1 MKFLTFLSDLPDNV
15 LGRALRD
22 GLKPAGVAFSFSL
35 VSNLLYLAMP
45 LYTYQIYGRVMVSQ
59 SIGTLVMLT
68 VVTLF
73 VFAISSVIDDF
84 RARILINY
92 GVALDQRVSGRVFTA
107 LFDAAVR
114 GDPGA
119 RAQALRDLD
128 QFRQSLTGIAAAA
141 FFDVPWMPVFMAVL
155 FLIDPLV
162 GVVTVLGAGVL
173 VALAVLQARATQAA
187 LKDANE
193 AALKSY
199 GFTDAAL
206 RNGEVVRAMGMLPTL
221 GRAWAQFR
229 AITIE
234 RGANAAEASN
244 AYTDA
249 IKAVR
254 MGMQVL
260 IVAIGAY
267 LIIKGKIHSG
277 MLFANMILASR
288 ALQPIEKIVGSW
300 DPLNNMVRAYD
311 RLNTLL
317 AKAEAPAAATAL
329 PRPAGKLSCEG
340 VGYAPPGV
348 PKLLL
353 ANVNFAIEP
362 NEVLGVIGPSGAGK
376 STLARLLV
384 GIWRPV
390 QGVCRLDGADV
401 FSWDR
406 ADLGR
411 YVGYLPQDTE
421 LFAGTV
427 RNNIARFR
435 PDVTDEEVVH
445 AAQIAGVH
453 ELILRMPKGYD
464 TDVGEGGVVL
474 SAGQRQRVG
483 LARTMLGKP
492 AFVVMDEPNANLDAE
507 GEEALMR
514 AIDAMKGWGATVV
527 IISHK
532 PGVFRAADKM
542 LVLREGR
549 VELFGPRDQV
559 MARLMKPA
567 TPPQAPGAAPG
578 PPQVTAQAAPAQGSG
593 QGQAQ
598 PAPAGQAQAGPGA
611 PPSDGPPPEA
621 RAVEG
626 GR

>member
-1 MKFLTFLSDLPDNV
+1 MKFLTFLTDLPDNV
-15 LGRALRD
+15 LGRALRA
-22 GLKPAGVAFSFSL
+22 GYKPAAVAFGFSL
-35 VSNLLYLAMP
+35 VSNLLYMALP
-45 LYTYQIYGRVMVSQ
+45 LYTYQIYGRVMTSQ
-59 SIGTLVMLT
+59 NQSTLWMLT
-68 VVTLF
+68 LVTLF

-84 RARILINY
+84 RARILINF
-92 GVALDQRVSGRVFTA
+92 GVALDQRVSGRVFTS

-114 GDPGA
+114 GDWGA

-141 FFDVPWMPVFMAVL
+141 FMDVPWIPVFLGVL
-155 FLIDPLV
+155 FIIDPLV
-162 GVVTVLGAGVL
+162 GSVTLIGAGVL
-173 VALAVLQARATQAA
+173 VVLAIAQSRATQGA
-187 LKDANE
+187 LKEANE

-221 GRAWAQFR
+221 GQAWARHR

-234 RGANAAEASN
+234 RGAAAAEASN
-244 AYTDA
+244 MYADI

-260 IVAIGAY
+260 IIAIGAW
-267 LIIKGKIHSG
+267 LIMKGDIHSG

-300 DPLNNMVRAYD
+300 DALNSMYGAYD
-311 RLNTLL
+311 RLNKLL
-317 AKAEAPAAATAL
+317 ANAEPPVQATAL
-329 PRPAGKLSCEG
+329 PRPLGKLSVEG
-340 VGYAPPGV
+340 VNFAPPGLQRLV
-348 PKLLL
+348 L
-353 ANVNFAIEP
+353 NNISFTVDP

-384 GIWRPV
+384 GIWKPIN
-390 QGVCRLDGADV
+390 GVVRLDGADV
-401 FSWDR
+401 FTWDR
-406 ADLGR
+406 SDFGK

-421 LFAGTV
+421 LFGGTV

-435 PDVTDEEVVH
+435 EGVTDEEVVA
-445 AAQIAGVH
+445 AAQLAGVH

-464 TDVGEGGVVL
+464 TEVGEGGVVL

-483 LARTMLGKP
+483 LARTVLGRP
-492 AFVVMDEPNANLDAE
+492 AFVVLDEPNANLDAE
-507 GEEALMR
+507 GEDALMR
-514 AIDAMKGWGATVV
+514 AIDAMKADGATVV

-542 LVLREGR
+542 LVLRDGR

-559 MARLMKPA
+559 MSRLVKPA
-567 TPPQAPGAAPG
+567 Q
-578 PPQVTAQAAPAQGSG
+578 
-593 QGQAQ
+593 Q
-598 PAPAGQAQAGPGA
+598 P
-611 PPSDGPPPEA
+611 EV

>member
-1 MKFLTFLSDLPDNV
+1 MKFLTFLTNLPDNV

-22 GLKPAGVAFSFSL
+22 GYKPAAVAFSFSL

-45 LYTYQIYGRVMVSQ
+45 LYTFQIYGRVMTSQ
-59 SIGTLVMLT
+59 SQATLWMLT
-68 VVTLF
+68 IVTLF

-141 FFDVPWMPVFMAVL
+141 FFDVPWIPVFVGVL
-155 FLIDPLV
+155 FIIDPLV
-162 GVVTVLGAGVL
+162 GVVTVAGAGIL
-173 VALAVLQARATQAA
+173 FLLAVAQARATQSA
-187 LKDANE
+187 LKDAGE

-199 GFTDAAL
+199 AFTDAAL

-221 GRAWAQFR
+221 GQAWAIHR
-229 AITIE
+229 AVTIE
-234 RGANAAEASN
+234 RGAAAAEASN
-244 AYTDA
+244 MYTDI

-300 DPLNNMVRAYD
+300 DPLNNMFRAYT

-317 AKAEAPAAATAL
+317 SKAEAPFSATAL
-329 PRPAGKLSCEG
+329 PRPVGKLSVEG
-340 VGYAPPGV
+340 ANFAPPGAQ
-348 PKLLL
+348 KLIL
-353 ANVNFAIEP
+353 ANINFTLEP

-384 GIWRPV
+384 GIWKPL
-390 QGVCRLDGADV
+390 QGVARLDGADV
-401 FSWDR
+401 FTWDR
-406 ADLGR
+406 ADFGR

-435 PDVTDEEVVH
+435 DGVTDEEVVH
-445 AAQIAGVH
+445 AAQLAGVH

-483 LARTMLGKP
+483 LARAMLGKP
-492 AFVVMDEPNANLDAE
+492 AFVVLDEPNANLDAE
-507 GEEALMR
+507 GEEALMG
-514 AIDAMKGWGATVV
+514 AIDAMKANGATVV

-559 MARLMKPA
+559 LARLMKPA
-567 TPPQAPGAAPG
+567 
-578 PPQVTAQAAPAQGSG
+578 
-593 QGQAQ
+593 
-598 PAPAGQAQAGPGA
+598 GA
-611 PPSDGPPPEA
+611 PPEV
-621 RAVEG
+621 RAVEA

>member
-1 MKFLTFLSDLPDNV
+1 MKFLTFLTDLPNNV

-22 GLKPAGVAFSFSL
+22 GYKPAAVAFSFSL
-35 VSNLLYLAMP
+35 VGNLLYLAMP
-45 LYTYQIYGRVMVSQ
+45 LYTYQIYGRVLQSQ
-59 SIGTLVMLT
+59 SQGTLWMLT
-68 VVTLF
+68 LVTLF
-73 VFAISSVIDDF
+73 VFGISSVIDDF
-84 RARILINY
+84 RARILINF
-92 GVALDQRVSGRVFTA
+92 GVALDQRVSGRIFTG

-114 GDPGA
+114 GEPGA

-141 FFDVPWMPVFMAVL
+141 FFDVPWIPVFVGVL
-155 FLIDPLV
+155 FVIDPLV
-162 GVVTVLGAGVL
+162 GVVTVMGAAIL
-173 VALAVLQARATQAA
+173 FMLALAQARATRTA
-187 LKDANE
+187 LKDAND

-221 GRAWAQFR
+221 GQAWAKYR

-234 RGANAAEASN
+234 SGAKAAEASN
-244 AYTDA
+244 MYTDM

-254 MGMQVL
+254 MGIQVL

-267 LIIKGKIHSG
+267 LIMKGKIHSG

-288 ALQPIEKIVGSW
+288 ALQPIEKIVSSW
-300 DPLNNMVRAYD
+300 DPLNNMVRAYE
-311 RLNTLL
+311 RLNGLL
-317 AKAEAPAAATAL
+317 ARAEPPTIATSL
-329 PRPAGKLSCEG
+329 PRPLGKLSAEG
-340 VGYAPPGV
+340 VHFAPLGSQR
-348 PKLLL
+348 LILS
-353 ANVNFAIEP
+353 NVNFALEP

-384 GIWRPV
+384 GIWKPN
-390 QGVCRLDGADV
+390 QGVVRLDGADV

-406 ADLGR
+406 ADFGR

-435 PDVTDEEVVH
+435 ADISDEEVVR
-445 AAQIAGVH
+445 AAQLAGVH
-453 ELILRMPKGYD
+453 DLILRMPKAYD
-464 TDVGEGGVVL
+464 TEIGESGVVL

-483 LARTMLGKP
+483 LARAMLGNP
-492 AFVVMDEPNANLDAE
+492 AFVVLDEPNAALDAE

-514 AIDAMKGWGATVV
+514 AVDTLKQAGATVV

-532 PGVFRAADKM
+532 PSVFRSADKM

-559 MARLMKPA
+559 MARLVKPA
-567 TPPQAPGAAPG
+567 AAE
-578 PPQVTAQAAPAQGSG
+578 V
-593 QGQAQ
+593 
-598 PAPAGQAQAGPGA
+598 
-611 PPSDGPPPEA
+611 
-621 RAVEG
+621 RAVEAG
-626 GR
+626 

>member
-1 MKFLTFLSDLPDNV
+1 MKFLTFLTDLPDNV
-15 LGRALRD
+15 LGRALRQ
-22 GLKPAGVAFSFSL
+22 GYKPAAVAFGFSL
-35 VSNLLYLAMP
+35 VSNVLYLALP
-45 LYTYQIYGRVMVSQ
+45 LYTYQVYGRVMTSQ
-59 SIGTLVMLT
+59 SQATLWTLT

-73 VFAISSVIDDF
+73 IFAISSVIDDI
-84 RARILINY
+84 RARVLINY
-92 GVALDQRVSGRVFTA
+92 GVALDQRVSGRIFTG

-114 GDPGA
+114 GETGA

-141 FFDVPWMPVFMAVL
+141 FFDVPWIPVFLGVL
-155 FLIDPLV
+155 FIIDPLV
-162 GVVTVLGAGVL
+162 GVVTFVGAIIL
-173 VALAVLQARATQAA
+173 LLLAIAQARAVQNS

-199 GFTDAAL
+199 AFTDAAL

-221 GRAWAQFR
+221 GQAWARYR

-234 RGANAAEASN
+234 RGAAAAEASN
-244 AYTDA
+244 FYTDV

-267 LIIKGKIHSG
+267 LILKGEIHPG

-300 DPLNNMVRAYD
+300 DPLNNMYRAYQ
-311 RLNTLL
+311 RLNVLL
-317 AKAEAPAAATAL
+317 AKAEPPCSSTSL
-329 PRPAGKLSCEG
+329 PRPTGKLSVEG
-340 VGYAPPGV
+340 
-348 PKLLL
+348 
-353 ANVNFAIEP
+353 VNFAPAGMQRLVLAGVSFTLEP

-384 GIWRPV
+384 GIWRPLN
-390 QGVCRLDGADV
+390 GVVRLDGADV
-401 FSWDR
+401 FTWERSDF
-406 ADLGR
+406 GR

-427 RNNIARFR
+427 RHNIARFR
-435 PDVTDEEVVH
+435 AGVTDEEVIQ
-445 AAQIAGVH
+445 AAQLAGVH
-453 ELILRMPKGYD
+453 DLILRMPKGYD

-483 LARTMLGKP
+483 LARCLLGNP
-492 AFVVMDEPNANLDAE
+492 AFVVLDEPNANLDAE
-507 GEEALMR
+507 GEEALMG
-514 AIDAMKGWGATVV
+514 AIDALKKAGATVV

-542 LVLREGR
+542 LVLRDGR

-559 MARLMKPA
+559 MARLVKPA
-567 TPPQAPGAAPG
+567 QAPE
-578 PPQVTAQAAPAQGSG
+578 V
-593 QGQAQ
+593 
-598 PAPAGQAQAGPGA
+598 
-611 PPSDGPPPEA
+611 
-621 RAVEG
+621 RAVEA

>member
-1 MKFLTFLSDLPDNV
+1 MKFLTFLSRLPDNV
-15 LGRALRD
+15 LGHALRE
-22 GLKPAGVAFSFSL
+22 GYKPAGVAFSFSL
-35 VSNLLYLAMP
+35 VSNLLYLALP
-45 LYTYQIYGRVMVSQ
+45 LYTYQVYGRVMTSQ
-59 SIGTLVMLT
+59 SVSTLIALT
-68 VVTLF
+68 LVTLF
-73 VFAISSVIDDF
+73 VFAISSVIDDY

-92 GVALDQRVSGRVFTA
+92 GVALDQRVSGRIFTS

-128 QFRQSLTGIAAAA
+128 QFRQALTGIAAAA
-141 FFDVPWMPVFMAVL
+141 FFDVPWIPVFLGFL
-155 FLIDPLV
+155 FIIDPLV
-162 GVVTVLGAGVL
+162 GVITTIGAIIL
-173 VALAVLQARATQAA
+173 LILAILQARATQSA

-199 GFTDAAL
+199 AFTDAAL

-221 GRAWAQFR
+221 GQAWARHR
-229 AITIE
+229 AVTIE
-234 RGANAAEASN
+234 RGAAAAEASN
-244 AYTDA
+244 MYTDI

-260 IVAIGAY
+260 IVGIGAY
-267 LIIKGKIHSG
+267 LIIKGKLHPG

-300 DPLNNMVRAYD
+300 DPLNAMVRAYE
-311 RLNTLL
+311 RLNSLL
-317 AKAEAPAAATAL
+317 AKAEAPASATSL
-329 PRPAGKLSCEG
+329 PRPLGKLSAEG
-340 VGYAPPGV
+340 LNFAPPGMQ
-348 PKLLL
+348 KLVL
-353 ANVNFAIEP
+353 ANINFAVEP
-362 NEVLGVIGPSGAGK
+362 SEVLGVIGPSGAGK

-384 GIWRPV
+384 GIWKPL
-390 QGVCRLDGADV
+390 QGVVRLDGADV
-401 FSWDR
+401 FTWDR
-406 ADLGR
+406 ADFGR

-421 LFAGTV
+421 LFGGSV

-435 PDVTDEEVVH
+435 EGVSDEEVIQ
-445 AAQIAGVH
+445 AAQLAGVH

-464 TDVGEGGVVL
+464 TEVGEGGVVL

-483 LARTMLGKP
+483 LARAMLGNP
-492 AFVVMDEPNANLDAE
+492 AFVVLDEPNANLDAE

-514 AIDAMKGWGATVV
+514 AIDAMKANGATVV

-542 LVLREGR
+542 LVLRDGR

-559 MARLMKPA
+559 MARLVKP
-567 TPPQAPGAAPG
+567 
-578 PPQVTAQAAPAQGSG
+578 AQAAP
-593 QGQAQ
+593 
-598 PAPAGQAQAGPGA
+598 
-611 PPSDGPPPEA
+611 EV
-621 RAVEG
+621 RAVEA

>member
-1 MKFLTFLSDLPDNV
+1 MKFLTFLTNLPDNV
-15 LGRALRD
+15 LGRALRE
-22 GLKPAGVAFSFSL
+22 GYRPALVAFGFSL
-35 VSNLLYLAMP
+35 VSNLLYLALP
-45 LYTYQIYGRVMVSQ
+45 LYTYQVYGRVLTSQ
-59 SIGTLVMLT
+59 SLATLISLT
-68 VVTLF
+68 AITLF
-73 VFAISSVIDDF
+73 VFAISSVVDDV

-92 GVALDQRVSGRVFTA
+92 GVALDQRVSGRVFTS

-114 GDPGA
+114 GDSGS

-141 FFDVPWMPVFMAVL
+141 IFDVPWIPVFL
-155 FLIDPLV
+155 FALFIIDPLV
-162 GVVTVLGAGVL
+162 GAVTLIGAFILLG
-173 VALAVLQARATQAA
+173 LAIAQARATQSA
-187 LKDANE
+187 LKDAND
-193 AALKSY
+193 AALRSY

-221 GRAWAQFR
+221 GQAWAKYR

-234 RGANAAEASN
+234 RGAAAAEASN
-244 AYTDA
+244 MYNDI

-267 LIIKGKIHSG
+267 LIVTGKIHSG
-277 MLFANMILASR
+277 LLFANMILASR

-300 DPLNNMVRAYD
+300 EPLNGMVRAYL
-311 RLNTLL
+311 RLNALL
-317 AKAEAPAAATAL
+317 SRAEPQSTATTL
-329 PRPAGKLSCEG
+329 PRPVGKLSVES
-340 VGYAPPGV
+340 VNFAPPGMQRLV
-348 PKLLL
+348 L
-353 ANVNFAIEP
+353 ANINFALNP

-384 GIWRPV
+384 GIWKPL
-390 QGVCRLDGADV
+390 QGVVRLDGADV
-401 FSWDR
+401 FTWDR
-406 ADLGR
+406 SDFGR

-427 RNNIARFR
+427 RSNIARFR
-435 PDVTDEEVVH
+435 DDVSDEEVVR
-445 AAQIAGVH
+445 AAQLAGVH
-453 ELILRMPKGYD
+453 DLILRMAKGYD
-464 TDVGEGGVVL
+464 TEVGEGGAVL

-483 LARTMLGKP
+483 LARAMLGNP
-492 AFVVMDEPNANLDAE
+492 PFVVLDEPNAALDAE

-514 AIDAMKGWGATVV
+514 AIDAMKAGGATVV

-559 MARLMKPA
+559 MARLVKPA
-567 TPPQAPGAAPG
+567 ATE
-578 PPQVTAQAAPAQGSG
+578 V
-593 QGQAQ
+593 
-598 PAPAGQAQAGPGA
+598 
-611 PPSDGPPPEA
+611 
-621 RAVEG
+621 RAVEAG
-626 GR
+626 